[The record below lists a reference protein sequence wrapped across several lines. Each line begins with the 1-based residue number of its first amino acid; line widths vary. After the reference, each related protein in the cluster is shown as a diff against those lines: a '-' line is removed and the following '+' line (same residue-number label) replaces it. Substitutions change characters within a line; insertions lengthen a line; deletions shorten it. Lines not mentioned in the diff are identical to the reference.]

1 MKGGGTLSG
10 SHPFFVAKLF
20 FFLPVQV
27 FCCCYFVLSG
37 GGGPA
42 EYPLLVAKGGL

>member
-10 SHPFFVAKLF
+10 SHPFFVAKL